1 MFDWISKIFNSKP
14 DETVVLSDE
23 EKKCSSD
30 DFVTPAL
37 IFPSANQAVHPNG
50 SNDSSDAGSSDG
62 GGSAGD

>member
-23 EKKCSSD
+23 EKKRSSD